1 MTLTTTLSE
10 ELNAIVEAHA
20 ERSGST
26 PTSALDD
33 LIRRG
38 AAQVDWREIRE
49 GIEDIRSTAI
59 DTFAAL
65 DAIGPYSLA
74 TLQLL
79 AHWAARSEASKFDE
93 LAYSQEALA
102 VAGASWD
109 ATLTASG
116 IPLPPRAQEA

>member
-20 ERSGST
+20 ASLGST

-38 AAQVDWREIRE
+38 AAQVDWREVRKSV
-49 GIEDIRSTAI
+49 EDIRSTVI

-65 DAIGPYSLA
+65 DAMAPYALA
-74 TLQLL
+74 SLQLL
-79 AHWAARSEASKFDE
+79 AH
-93 LAYSQEALA
+93 
-102 VAGASWD
+102 
-109 ATLTASG
+109 
-116 IPLPPRAQEA
+116 